1 MYCKK
6 AALPIVVET
15 MPAERKLS
23 FYLDMCSFAF
33 DPDPLLQHPDS
44 SPPVAFQPGTPPAID
59 EKRCVCVCVCERER
73 ERERAPLAA
82 FHFRCERAAQQPIVI
97 QKYSSLTAMALEC
110 NF

>member
-1 MYCKK
+1 VYCKK

-59 EKRCVCVCVCERER
+59 EKRCVCVCVCVRERER
-73 ERERAPLAA
+73 ERESATSCISFP
-82 FHFRCERAAQQPIVI
+82 
-97 QKYSSLTAMALEC
+97 M
-110 NF
+110 